1 MAKQKRQQDPEELIP
16 MEMRRPAFKANPI
29 PRASSVIIYE
39 TSMKENEL
47 KREERVKKNAEIS
60 FGKAKMPASMQK
72 YADRKK

>member
-1 MAKQKRQQDPEELIP
+1 MEKQKVDSRARFAEKIAKEKAWAEEHVKPEK
-16 MEMRRPAFKANPI
+16 PAK
-29 PRASSVIIYE
+29 IIDRDY
-39 TSMKENEL
+39 MNENEL